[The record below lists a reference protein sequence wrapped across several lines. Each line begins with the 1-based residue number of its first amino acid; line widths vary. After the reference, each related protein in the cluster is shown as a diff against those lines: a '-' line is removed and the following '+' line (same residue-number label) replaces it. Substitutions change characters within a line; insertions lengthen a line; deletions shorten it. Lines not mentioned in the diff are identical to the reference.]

1 MIYLVYQTKQVGYDE
16 YDAFVVSADSKEEAL
31 KICEDETRDDTWHDG
46 EFNKENTKITEL
58 NNKIRKGIVLGSF
71 NAG

>member
-1 MIYLVYQTKQVGYDE
+1 MIYLVYRTKQVGYDE
-16 YDAFVVSADSKEEAL
+16 YDAFVVSAGSKEEAL
-31 KICEDETRDDTWHDG
+31 KICEDETRDDEWHDG